1 MAETVVQIE
10 RVIEELSSLQKFDQ
24 FLKLAD
30 FYHVER
36 CENIDCSNYL
46 FFVNLRYLCIEKTT
60 VAFDSVD
67 SLQKYCRE
75 NYINF
80 HFLRLFLRSLG
91 AIKKK
96 GRT

>member
-36 CENIDCSNYL
+36 CENIDCSNCL

-60 VAFDSVD
+60 VASDSVD
-67 SLQKYCRE
+67 SLQKYCGE
-75 NYINF
+75 NCINF
-80 HFLRLFLRSLG
+80 
-91 AIKKK
+91 IP
-96 GRT
+96 